1 MKNISKII
9 WLFIL
14 GISGSLITSCSD
26 FLNPDPESLYTTQ
39 AFYTTQ
45 ADFQLAISAVYA
57 KQQDVYD
64 DKNYGDNRGM
74 LHFLIA
80 RSDNSNSVNTN
91 LYDGGASI
99 FTDNSGNAPLANVWE
114 SMYVIITRCN
124 SILIRIDD
132 VAFDDDATKNHIK
145 GEAYAMRGW
154 AYDNLGKFFGGV
166 PLIVD
171 AEYTISETY
180 EIGRST
186 QEQTFAQA
194 VSDYKAAI
202 ALLPEGWSAEDAG
215 RITEYAIDA
224 ALGRLYLF
232 MNEPANAKPYLEA
245 VVNSGIYSLATNYE
259 DCFTDAYDNDVTK
272 DRVWEV
278 QYIGGLTG
286 EGQGFSEANMPQGY
300 SGDEGYALRGSSAAM
315 QVSTDMVAA
324 FESGDYRQTIATS
337 DQIEGTG
344 AAGYTWCTKFSRHS
358 YQPQAAD
365 DWANNLPIIRYSD
378 VLLMY
383 AEAINATDG
392 PTSEAI
398 GYVNDVRDRA
408 KLPELTET
416 QTASEESFLE
426 AIKQER
432 RVEFMFEG
440 LRWFDLV
447 RWGDFIPVMR
457 NFLDQADEGNGRYT
471 NNVQAFRAIFAIPQA
486 EMDRYDD
493 TSVMWQNPEY

>member
-1 MKNISKII
+1 MKNISKSI

-14 GISGSLITSCSD
+14 GISGSLLPGCSD

-39 AFYTTQ
+39 TFYSSQ
-45 ADFQLAISAVYA
+45 SDFELAISAVYA
-57 KQQDVYD
+57 EQQDVYD
-64 DKNYGDNRGM
+64 GQTGM

-91 LYDGGASI
+91 LYSDGAEI
-99 FTDNSGNAPLANVWE
+99 FTDNSANTPLTNVWQ

-132 VAFDDDATKNHIK
+132 VTFDDESAKNYIK
-145 GEAYAMRGW
+145 GEAYAMRAW

-171 AEYTISETY
+171 AEYTTSETY
-180 EIGRST
+180 AIARST
-186 QEQTFAQA
+186 QAETFARA
-194 VSDYKAAI
+194 VSDYKTAI
-202 ALLPEGWSAEDAG
+202 NLLPESWDSDHAG
-215 RITEYAIDA
+215 RITEYAADA

-232 MNEPANAKPYLEA
+232 MNEPTNAKPYFEA
-245 VVNSGIYSLATNYE
+245 VISSGIYSLALNFE

-286 EGQGFSEANMPQGY
+286 EGQNFSESCMPEGY

-315 QVSTDMVAA
+315 QVSTDMVSAY
-324 FESGDYRQTIATS
+324 ETGDYRKTIATS
-337 DQIEGTG
+337 DQITGTG

-358 YQPQAAD
+358 YQPQSGT

-378 VLLMY
+378 VLLMC
-383 AEAINATDG
+383 AEAINATEG
-392 PTSEAI
+392 PTSDAVK
-398 GYVNDVRDRA
+398 YVNAVRNRA
-408 KLPELTET
+408 QLPDLTSS
-416 QTASEESFLE
+416 QTATEASFLA

-432 RVEFMFEG
+432 RAEFMYEG

-447 RWGDFIPVMR
+447 RWGDFIPVMT
-457 NFLDQADEGNGRYT
+457 NFLKQSDEGNGRYS
-471 NNVQAFRAIFAIPQA
+471 NNVQSFRSIFAIPQS
-486 EMDRYDD
+486 EMDRYDN
-493 TSVMWQNPEY
+493 TGVMWQNPEY

>member
-9 WLFIL
+9 GLFIL
-14 GISGSLITSCSD
+14 GISGSLLPSCSD

-39 AFYTTQ
+39 TFYTTQ
-45 ADFQLAISAVYA
+45 SDFELAISAVYA
-57 KQQDVYD
+57 EQQDVYD
-64 DKNYGDNRGM
+64 GQSGI

-91 LYDGGASI
+91 LYSDGAEI
-99 FTDNSGNAPLANVWE
+99 FTDNSNSSVLTNVWQ

-132 VAFDDDATKNHIK
+132 VDFDNASTKSSIK
-145 GEAYAMRGW
+145 GEAYAMRAW

-171 AEYTISETY
+171 AEYSTPETY
-180 EIGRST
+180 TIARST
-186 QEQTFAQA
+186 QDQTFAQA

-202 ALLPEGWSAEDAG
+202 GLLPEAWSADDAG
-215 RITEYAIDA
+215 RITEYAADA
-224 ALGRLYLF
+224 ALGRLFLF
-232 MNEPANAKPYLEA
+232 MNDPASAKPYLEA
-245 VVNSGIYSLATNYE
+245 VISSGIYSLATKYE

-286 EGQGFSEANMPQGY
+286 EGQTFSESCMPEGY
-300 SGDEGYALRGSSAAM
+300 TGTEGYALRGSSAAM
-315 QVSTDMVAA
+315 QVSTDMVSA
-324 FESGDYRQTIATS
+324 FEVGDYRQTIATS
-337 DQIEGTG
+337 DQITGTG

-358 YQPQAAD
+358 YEPQSGT

-383 AEAINATDG
+383 AEAVSATEG
-392 PTSEAI
+392 PTSEVI
-398 GYVNDVRDRA
+398 GYVNDIRDRA
-408 KLPELTET
+408 ELDELTSL
-416 QTASEESFLE
+416 QTASATSFLA

-432 RVEFMFEG
+432 RAEFMFEG

-447 RWGDFIPVMR
+447 RWGDFIPVMSS
-457 NFLDQADEGNGRYT
+457 FFDQSDEGNGRYS
-471 NNVQAFRAIFAIPQA
+471 NNVQASRAIFAIPQS

>member
-14 GISGSLITSCSD
+14 GISGSLLPGCSD
-26 FLNPDPESLYTTQ
+26 FLNPDPESLYTTNT
-39 AFYTTQ
+39 FYTSQT
-45 ADFQLAISAVYA
+45 DFELAISAVYA

-64 DKNYGDNRGM
+64 DQTGM

-80 RSDNSNSVNTN
+80 RSDDSNSVNTN
-91 LYDGGASI
+91 LYSDGAEI
-99 FTDNSGNAPLANVWE
+99 FTDNSNSTVLTNIWE

-132 VAFDDDATKNHIK
+132 VTFDDESTRNYIK
-145 GEAYAMRGW
+145 GEAHAMRAW

-171 AEYTISETY
+171 AEYTTSETY
-180 EIGRST
+180 AIARST
-186 QEQTFAQA
+186 QDETFAQA

-202 ALLPEGWSAEDAG
+202 GFLPEEWSSDDAG
-215 RITEYAIDA
+215 RITEYAADA

-232 MNEPANAKPYLEA
+232 MNEPASAKPYLEA
-245 VVNSGIYSLATNYE
+245 VISSGIYSIAENYE
-259 DCFTDAYDNDVTK
+259 DCFTDAYDNDITK

-286 EGQGFSEANMPQGY
+286 EGQTFSESCMPEGY
-300 SGDEGYALRGSSAAM
+300 TGNEGYALRGSSAAM
-315 QVSTDMVAA
+315 QVSTDMVSA
-324 FESGDYRQTIATS
+324 FETGDYRQTIATS
-337 DQIEGTG
+337 DQITGTG
-344 AAGYTWCTKFSRHS
+344 AAGYTWCTKYSRHT
-358 YQPQAAD
+358 YQPQSGT

-383 AEAINATDG
+383 AEAVNATEG
-392 PTSEAI
+392 PTSESI
-398 GYVNDVRDRA
+398 GYVNAIRDRA
-408 KLPELTET
+408 KLDDLTSE
-416 QTASEESFLE
+416 QTASAASFLS

-432 RVEFMFEG
+432 RVEFMYEG

-447 RWGDFIPVMR
+447 RWGDFIPVMS
-457 NFLDQADEGNGRYT
+457 NFFEQTDEGNGRYT
-471 NNVQAFRAIFAIPQA
+471 SNVQSFRAVFAIPQA
-486 EMDRYDD
+486 EMDRYDN

>member
-1 MKNISKII
+1 MKNISKLI

-14 GISGSLITSCSD
+14 GISGSLLSGCSD

-39 AFYTTQ
+39 TFYTTQ
-45 ADFQLAISAVYA
+45 SDFELAISAVYA
-57 KQQDVYD
+57 EQQDVYD
-64 DKNYGDNRGM
+64 GQSGI

-91 LYDGGASI
+91 LYSDGAEI
-99 FTDNSGNAPLANVWE
+99 FTDNSNSSVLTNVWQ

-132 VAFDDDATKNHIK
+132 VDFDNASTKNYIK
-145 GEAYAMRGW
+145 GEAYAMRAW

-171 AEYTISETY
+171 AEYSTPETY
-180 EIGRST
+180 TIARST
-186 QEQTFAQA
+186 QDQTFAQA
-194 VSDYKAAI
+194 VSDYQAAI
-202 ALLPEGWSAEDAG
+202 GLLPETWSADDAG
-215 RITEYAIDA
+215 RITEYAADA
-224 ALGRLYLF
+224 ALGRLFLF
-232 MNEPANAKPYLEA
+232 MNDPASAKPYLEA
-245 VVNSGIYSLATNYE
+245 VISSGIYSLATKYE

-286 EGQGFSEANMPQGY
+286 EGQNFSESCMPEGY
-300 SGDEGYALRGSSAAM
+300 TGTEGYALRGSSAAM
-315 QVSTDMVAA
+315 QVSTDMVNA
-324 FESGDYRQTIATS
+324 FEVGDYRQTIATS
-337 DQIEGTG
+337 DQITGTG
-344 AAGYTWCTKFSRHS
+344 AAGYTWCTKYSRHS
-358 YQPQAAD
+358 YQPQSGT

-383 AEAINATDG
+383 AEAVSATEG

-398 GYVNDVRDRA
+398 GYVNDIRDRA
-408 KLPELTET
+408 ELDELTSL
-416 QTASEESFLE
+416 QTASATSFLA

-432 RVEFMFEG
+432 RAEFMFEG

-447 RWGDFIPVMR
+447 RWGDFIPVMSS
-457 NFLDQADEGNGRYT
+457 FFQQSDEGNGRYA
-471 NNVQAFRAIFAIPQA
+471 NNVQASRAIFAIPQS

-493 TSVMWQNPEY
+493 TSVMWQNPGY